1 MIEIRKG
8 ANRGHFSHG
17 WLDTWHSF
25 SFGDYVDPER
35 MGVSALRVINDDVI
49 APGKGFPTHPHRD
62 MEIITYVLT
71 GALAHRDSMGNSSVI
86 RSGEVQRMSAGTGI
100 THSEYNNSST
110 EPVHLLQI
118 WVHPDTQGL
127 QPGYQ
132 QVVVSE
138 EEKDGRLRLIAASG
152 ESEGRVM
159 IHQDA
164 RLYSALLDD
173 DQIIDYLTKDGRVS
187 YLHLARGK
195 VAVNGIRLVAG
206 DAILVQGDES
216 LHISDGAGAELLL
229 FDLP

>member
-1 MIEIRKG
+1 MIELRKG
-8 ANRGHFSHG
+8 ADRGHFNHG

-25 SFGDYVDPER
+25 SFGDYADPAR
-35 MGVSALRVINDDVI
+35 IGVSALRVINDDVI
-49 APGKGFPTHPHRD
+49 APGKGFPAHPHRD

-86 RSGEVQRMSAGTGI
+86 RSGEIQRMSAGSGI
-100 THSEYNNSST
+100 THSEYNNSTT

-118 WVHPDTQGL
+118 WIHPETRGL
-127 QPGYQ
+127 TPGYE
-132 QVVVSE
+132 QVTISE
-138 EEKDGRLRLIAASG
+138 EEKKGRLRLIAAPD
-152 ESEGRVM
+152 ENEGRVM

-164 RLYSALLDD
+164 RLYSALLDGG
-173 DQIIDYLTKDGRVS
+173 QIIDYSTKDGRAS

-195 VAVNGIRLVAG
+195 VVVNGIGLVAG

-216 LHISDGAGAELLL
+216 LHISDGTDAELLL